1 MTLPVFLSSP
11 PLFYPGTVVATQGVT
26 EKVSD
31 AELSFALSRHLQG
44 DWGDVCLADQK
55 ANDSALLLDTRIL
68 SAYHT
73 EKDHVKFWIITEADR
88 SATTVLLPDEY

>member
-1 MTLPVFLSSP
+1 MPIVISVI
-11 PLFYPGTVVATQGVT
+11 PLFPPGQIVATQGAH
-26 EKVSD
+26 EKIPETD
-31 AELSFALSRHLQG
+31 MALALSRHLQG

-88 SATTVLLPDEY
+88 SVTTVLLPDEY

>member
-1 MTLPVFLSSP
+1 MPLPVFLDRP
-11 PLFYPGTVVATQGVT
+11 PLFNLGIVVATPGVM

-55 ANDSALLLDTRIL
+55 ANDTALLLNTRIL

-88 SATTVLLPDEY
+88 S